1 MTSRARSAAAV
12 YARTRSTTGANDG
25 LPISSSSLIRST
37 PPSAVA
43 WKISAPA
50 SGVRPVHGLIMFS
63 SRGRSGTPT
72 SRRTPAIPN
81 RGPTRAS
88 ARESGSS
95 RSTSLA
101 CTDVELSLPST
112 VVSRF
117 GSDGPKFTVG
127 SAICTKYPLVAPV
140 WVARSTGG
148 ASSTLTTRPR
158 WRSRISAVTPGTS
171 TQVPVVWP
179 IA

>member
-12 YARTRSTTGANDG
+12 YARTRSTTGENDG

-43 WKISAPA
+43 WTIPAPA
-50 SGVRPVHGLIMFS
+50 SGVSPVHGLTMFNS
-63 SRGRSGTPT
+63 GRSATPT
-72 SRRTPAIPN
+72 SRRTPSIPK
-81 RGPTRAS
+81 RGPTSAS
-88 ARESGSS
+88 AEESGSS

-101 CTDVELSLPST
+101 CTDVELSVPST

-127 SAICTKYPLVAPV
+127 SAICT
-140 WVARSTGG
+140 R
-148 ASSTLTTRPR
+148 
-158 WRSRISAVTPGTS
+158 
-171 TQVPVVWP
+171 
-179 IA
+179 